1 MIKFIPFFGVAALL
15 FALFKASVV
24 NNQAPGN
31 ERMQEIAGAIS
42 EGAHAF
48 LFAEYKI
55 LIIFVAILFIAIGV
69 GLGNWVTAIC
79 FVIGAL
85 FSTLAGYFGM
95 SVAT

>member
-42 EGAHAF
+42 EGAHAI
-48 LFAEYKI
+48 LFAE
-55 LIIFVAILFIAIGV
+55 
-69 GLGNWVTAIC
+69 
-79 FVIGAL
+79 
-85 FSTLAGYFGM
+85 
-95 SVAT
+95 